1 MCCQNG
7 IPGGSISS
15 PDSAGELISGRQYP
29 SMGSNMSTLDMAKVI
44 IQFCK
49 DNGLPVEF
57 GIGLAG
63 VWAAESNI
71 KTDIYNKAEHNN
83 GFAYKNKHAPNAE
96 KFSYGGQTYY
106 KDQANMM
113 KFGYGK
119 GLAQWSWSRNFKFR
133 DWYNSG
139 ADGYKTPGLNTM
151 DTNAANITATTVE
164 TQTAFAWKEMQERT
178 GQFMS
183 VVNSLKEGHVSYTE
197 NEEKFKAN
205 ITTAVDAVLRGFE
218 NGSAK
223 NMASTKQIDKYTW
236 DGGYSGAMKK
246 RVGRAIGFYE
256 ELKKAG
262 DPILS

>member
-1 MCCQNG
+1 MSCQNG

-15 PDSAGELISGRQYP
+15 PDSAGEMISSGQYP
-29 SMGSNMSTLDMAKVI
+29 AIWPNSSTLDRAKVI

-49 DNGLPVEF
+49 DKGLPVEF

-71 KTDIYNKAEHNN
+71 RTDIYNKAEHNN
-83 GFAYKNKHAPNAE
+83 GYAYRNIHAPNAK
-96 KFSYGGQTYY
+96 KFPYGGQTYY

-119 GLAQWSWSRNFKFR
+119 GLAQWSWERNFKFR

-139 ADGYKTPGLNTM
+139 ADGHKTPGLSTM
-151 DTNAANITATTVE
+151 DTDAANITATTVE

-183 VVNSLKEGHVSYTE
+183 VVNSLKEEHVSYIE

-218 NGSAK
+218 NGSTE
-223 NMASTKQIDKYTW
+223 NMASTKQIDKYKW

-256 ELKKAG
+256 ALKKAG
-262 DPILS
+262 DSILS